1 MDLDILT
8 NEALIELYDNYTPQ
22 YSNLYKVEIFS
33 NGYTTALDGINLK
46 DYICFHTTKVLFNGE
61 SLSLDRDSVTKMFKL
76 KNQDSYTR
84 TNTLSLS
91 WRECDGWKVKRY
103 HDKWIGLIYDR
114 KNDCYKSFDIK
125 GENTASRLL
134 YRKIRVTFPYNIK
147 ENPKEEAYIDFFNV
161 LPSNSG
167 NIALEYNTTSSIM
180 THNIDYYVTDWGFS
194 WDEEYTQEAI
204 INKKYGREN
213 SRFETEWEL
222 SRNKKYTQESSVNDV
237 SSINKK
243 YERENSRFESD
254 YNKGIKKEVINKKYE
269 KENSR
274 FESDWRRS
282 RNKTQTAIFN
292 ETYEGDNSKFK
303 SGYNKVTIKF

>member
-61 SLSLDRDSVTKMFKL
+61 SLSLDRDSVTKKFKL

-134 YRKIRVTFPYNIK
+134 YRKIRVTFPFNIK
-147 ENPKEEAYIDFFNV
+147 ENPKEEAYIDFFGV

-167 NIALEYNTTSSIM
+167 NISLEYNTTSSIM
-180 THNIDYYVTDWGFS
+180 THSIDYYVTDWGFS
-194 WDEEYTQEAI
+194 WDEEYTQESQDTI
-204 INKKYGREN
+204 INKKYEREN
-213 SRFETEWEL
+213 SRFESDYSKGIKRDIKKEVKEVIK
-222 SRNKKYTQESSVNDV
+222 KKYERENSRFESDYNKVMKKE
-237 SSINKK
+237 ITNKK

-254 YNKGIKKEVINKKYE
+254 YNKVMQK
-269 KENSR
+269 
-274 FESDWRRS
+274 
-282 RNKTQTAIFN
+282 
-292 ETYEGDNSKFK
+292 
-303 SGYNKVTIKF
+303 

>member
-61 SLSLDRDSVTKMFKL
+61 SLSLDRDSVTKKFKL

-103 HDKWIGLIYDR
+103 HDKWMGLIYDR

-134 YRKIRVTFPYNIK
+134 YRKIRVTFPFNIK
-147 ENPKEEAYIDFFNV
+147 ENPKDEAYIDFFGV

-167 NIALEYNTTSSIM
+167 NISLEYNTTSSIM
-180 THNIDYYVTDWGFS
+180 THSIDYYVTDWGFS
-194 WDEEYTQEAI
+194 WDEEYTQESQDTI
-204 INKKYGREN
+204 INKKYEREN
-213 SRFETEWEL
+213 SRFESDYSKGIKRDIKKEVKEVIK
-222 SRNKKYTQESSVNDV
+222 KKYERENSRFESDYNKVMKKEV
-237 SSINKK
+237 TNKK

-254 YNKGIKKEVINKKYE
+254 YNKVMKK
-269 KENSR
+269 
-274 FESDWRRS
+274 
-282 RNKTQTAIFN
+282 
-292 ETYEGDNSKFK
+292 
-303 SGYNKVTIKF
+303 

>member
-76 KNQDSYTR
+76 KNQDSYNR

-114 KNDCYKSFDIK
+114 KKDCYKSFDIK

-134 YRKIRVTFPYNIK
+134 YRKIRVTFPFNIK
-147 ENPKEEAYIDFFNV
+147 ETLFSF
-161 LPSNSG
+161 SG
-167 NIALEYNTTSSIM
+167 SFL
-180 THNIDYYVTDWGFS
+180 
-194 WDEEYTQEAI
+194 
-204 INKKYGREN
+204 
-213 SRFETEWEL
+213 
-222 SRNKKYTQESSVNDV
+222 
-237 SSINKK
+237 
-243 YERENSRFESD
+243 
-254 YNKGIKKEVINKKYE
+254 
-269 KENSR
+269 
-274 FESDWRRS
+274 
-282 RNKTQTAIFN
+282 
-292 ETYEGDNSKFK
+292 
-303 SGYNKVTIKF
+303 

>member
-61 SLSLDRDSVTKMFKL
+61 SLSLDRDSVTKKFKL

-91 WRECDGWKVKRY
+91 WREYDGWKVKRY

-134 YRKIRVTFPYNIK
+134 YRKIRVTFPFNIK
-147 ENPKEEAYIDFFNV
+147 ENPKDEAYIDFFGV

-167 NIALEYNTTSSIM
+167 NISLEYNTTSSIM
-180 THNIDYYVTDWGFS
+180 THSIDYYVTDWGFS
-194 WDEEYTQEAI
+194 WDEEYTQESQDTI
-204 INKKYGREN
+204 INKKYEREN
-213 SRFETEWEL
+213 SRFESDYSKGIKRDIKKEVKEVKEVIK
-222 SRNKKYTQESSVNDV
+222 KKYERENSRFESDYNKVMKKEV
-237 SSINKK
+237 TNKK

-254 YNKGIKKEVINKKYE
+254 YNKIMKK
-269 KENSR
+269 
-274 FESDWRRS
+274 
-282 RNKTQTAIFN
+282 
-292 ETYEGDNSKFK
+292 
-303 SGYNKVTIKF
+303 

>member
-46 DYICFHTTKVLFNGE
+46 DYICFHTTKVSFNGE
-61 SLSLDRDSVTKMFKL
+61 SLSLDRDSVTKKFKL

-134 YRKIRVTFPYNIK
+134 YRKIRVTFPFNIK
-147 ENPKEEAYIDFFNV
+147 ENPKEEAYIDFFGV

-167 NIALEYNTTSSIM
+167 NISLEYNTTSSIM
-180 THNIDYYVTDWGFS
+180 THSIDYYVTDWGFS
-194 WDEEYTQEAI
+194 WDEEYTQESQDTI
-204 INKKYGREN
+204 INKKYEREN
-213 SRFETEWEL
+213 SRFESDYSKGIKRDIKKEVKEVKEVIK
-222 SRNKKYTQESSVNDV
+222 KKYERENSRFESDYNKVMKKEV
-237 SSINKK
+237 TNKK

-254 YNKGIKKEVINKKYE
+254 YNKVMKK
-269 KENSR
+269 
-274 FESDWRRS
+274 
-282 RNKTQTAIFN
+282 
-292 ETYEGDNSKFK
+292 
-303 SGYNKVTIKF
+303 

>member
-8 NEALIELYDNYTPQ
+8 NEALIELYDNYAPQ

-61 SLSLDRDSVTKMFKL
+61 SLSLDRDSVTKKFKL

-134 YRKIRVTFPYNIK
+134 YRKIRVTFPFNIK
-147 ENPKEEAYIDFFNV
+147 ENPKEEAYIDFFGV

-167 NIALEYNTTSSIM
+167 NISLEYNTTSSIM
-180 THNIDYYVTDWGFS
+180 THSIDYYVTDWGFS
-194 WDEEYTQEAI
+194 WDEEYTQESQDTI
-204 INKKYGREN
+204 
-213 SRFETEWEL
+213 
-222 SRNKKYTQESSVNDV
+222 
-237 SSINKK
+237 INKK

-254 YNKGIKKEVINKKYE
+254 YSKGIKRDINKEVKEVKEVIKKKYE
-269 KENSR
+269 RENSR
-274 FESDWRRS
+274 FESD
-282 RNKTQTAIFN
+282 
-292 ETYEGDNSKFK
+292 
-303 SGYNKVTIKF
+303 YNKVMKKEVTNKKYERENSRFECDYNKVMKK

>member
-46 DYICFHTTKVLFNGE
+46 DYICFHTTKVSFNGE

-134 YRKIRVTFPYNIK
+134 YRKIRVTFPFNIK
-147 ENPKEEAYIDFFNV
+147 ENPKEEAYIDFFGV

-167 NIALEYNTTSSIM
+167 NISLEYNTTSSIM
-180 THNIDYYVTDWGFS
+180 THSIDYYVTDWGFS
-194 WDEEYTQEAI
+194 WDEEYTQESQDTI
-204 INKKYGREN
+204 INKKYEREN
-213 SRFETEWEL
+213 SRFESDYSKGIKRDIKKEVKEVKEVIK
-222 SRNKKYTQESSVNDV
+222 KKYERENSRFESDYNKVMKKEV
-237 SSINKK
+237 TNKK

-254 YNKGIKKEVINKKYE
+254 YNKVMKK
-269 KENSR
+269 
-274 FESDWRRS
+274 
-282 RNKTQTAIFN
+282 
-292 ETYEGDNSKFK
+292 
-303 SGYNKVTIKF
+303 

>member
-46 DYICFHTTKVLFNGE
+46 DYICFHTTKVSFNGE
-61 SLSLDRDSVTKMFKL
+61 SLSLDRDSVTKKFKL

-125 GENTASRLL
+125 GEDTASRLL
-134 YRKIRVTFPYNIK
+134 YRKIRVTFPFNIK
-147 ENPKEEAYIDFFNV
+147 ENPKEEAYIDFFGV

-167 NIALEYNTTSSIM
+167 NISLEYNTTSSIM

-194 WDEEYTQEAI
+194 WDEEYTQESQDTI
-204 INKKYGREN
+204 INKKYEREN
-213 SRFETEWEL
+213 SRFESDYSKGIKRDIKKEVKEVKEVIK
-222 SRNKKYTQESSVNDV
+222 KKYERENSRFESDYNKVMKKEV
-237 SSINKK
+237 TNKK

-254 YNKGIKKEVINKKYE
+254 YNKVMKK
-269 KENSR
+269 
-274 FESDWRRS
+274 
-282 RNKTQTAIFN
+282 
-292 ETYEGDNSKFK
+292 
-303 SGYNKVTIKF
+303 

>member
-61 SLSLDRDSVTKMFKL
+61 SLSLDRDSVTKKFKL

-134 YRKIRVTFPYNIK
+134 YRKIRVTFPFNIK
-147 ENPKEEAYIDFFNV
+147 ENPKDEAYIDFFGV

-167 NIALEYNTTSSIM
+167 NISLEYNTTSSIM

-254 YNKGIKKEVINKKYE
+254 YNKGIKKEVNKKYE

>member
-46 DYICFHTTKVLFNGE
+46 DYICFHTTKVSFNGE

-103 HDKWIGLIYDR
+103 HDKWMGLIYDR

-125 GENTASRLL
+125 GEDTASRLL

-147 ENPKEEAYIDFFNV
+147 ENPEGEAYIDFFDV

-167 NIALEYNTTSSIM
+167 NISLEYNTTSSIM
-180 THNIDYYVTDWGFS
+180 THSIDYYVTDWGFS

-213 SRFETEWEL
+213 SRFETDWGL
-222 SRNKKYTQESSVNDV
+222 SRNKKYTQEPSVNDA

-243 YERENSRFESD
+243 YER
-254 YNKGIKKEVINKKYE
+254 
-269 KENSR
+269 ENSR

-292 ETYEGDNSKFK
+292 
-303 SGYNKVTIKF
+303 

>member
-61 SLSLDRDSVTKMFKL
+61 SLSLDRDSVTKKFKL

-103 HDKWIGLIYDR
+103 HDKWMGLIYDR

-125 GENTASRLL
+125 GEDTASRLL
-134 YRKIRVTFPYNIK
+134 YRKIRVTFPFNIK
-147 ENPKEEAYIDFFNV
+147 ENPKEEAYIDFFGV

-167 NIALEYNTTSSIM
+167 NISLEYNTTSSIM

-194 WDEEYTQEAI
+194 WDEEYTQESQDTI
-204 INKKYGREN
+204 INKKYEREN
-213 SRFETEWEL
+213 SRFESDYSKGIKRDIKKEVKEVKEVIK
-222 SRNKKYTQESSVNDV
+222 KKYERENSRFESDYNKVMKKEV
-237 SSINKK
+237 TNKK

-254 YNKGIKKEVINKKYE
+254 YNKVMKK
-269 KENSR
+269 
-274 FESDWRRS
+274 
-282 RNKTQTAIFN
+282 
-292 ETYEGDNSKFK
+292 
-303 SGYNKVTIKF
+303 

>member
-46 DYICFHTTKVLFNGE
+46 DYICFHTTKVSFNGE

-103 HDKWIGLIYDR
+103 HDKWMGLIYDR

-125 GENTASRLL
+125 GEDTASRLL

-147 ENPKEEAYIDFFNV
+147 ENPEGEAYIDFFDV

-167 NIALEYNTTSSIM
+167 NISLEYNTTSSIM
-180 THNIDYYVTDWGFS
+180 THSIDYYVTDWGFS

-213 SRFETEWEL
+213 SRFETDWGL
-222 SRNKKYTQESSVNDV
+222 SRNKKYTQEPSVNDA

-243 YERENSRFESD
+243 YER
-254 YNKGIKKEVINKKYE
+254 
-269 KENSR
+269 ENSR

-303 SGYNKVTIKF
+303 SGYNKITIKF

>member
-46 DYICFHTTKVLFNGE
+46 DYICFHTTKVSFNGE

-125 GENTASRLL
+125 GEDTASRLL

-222 SRNKKYTQESSVNDV
+222 SRNKKYTQEPSVNDA
-237 SSINKK
+237 SS
-243 YERENSRFESD
+243 
-254 YNKGIKKEVINKKYE
+254 INKKYE

>member
-61 SLSLDRDSVTKMFKL
+61 SLSLDRDSVTKKFKL
-76 KNQDSYTR
+76 KNQDSYNR

-134 YRKIRVTFPYNIK
+134 YRKIRVTFPFNIK

-167 NIALEYNTTSSIM
+167 NISLEYNTTSSIM
-180 THNIDYYVTDWGFS
+180 THSIDYYVTDWGFS
-194 WDEEYTQEAI
+194 WDEEYTQESQDTI
-204 INKKYGREN
+204 INKKYEREN
-213 SRFETEWEL
+213 SRFESDYSKGIKRDIKKEVKEVKEVIK
-222 SRNKKYTQESSVNDV
+222 KKYERENSRFESDYNKVMKKEV
-237 SSINKK
+237 TNKK

-254 YNKGIKKEVINKKYE
+254 YNKVMKK
-269 KENSR
+269 
-274 FESDWRRS
+274 
-282 RNKTQTAIFN
+282 
-292 ETYEGDNSKFK
+292 
-303 SGYNKVTIKF
+303 

>member
-61 SLSLDRDSVTKMFKL
+61 SLSLDRDSVTKKFKL
-76 KNQDSYTR
+76 KNQDSYNR

-114 KNDCYKSFDIK
+114 KKDCYKSFDIK

-134 YRKIRVTFPYNIK
+134 YRKIRVTFPFNIK
-147 ENPKEEAYIDFFNV
+147 ENPKDEAYIDFFGV

-167 NIALEYNTTSSIM
+167 NISLEYNTTSSIM
-180 THNIDYYVTDWGFS
+180 THSIDYYVTDWGFS
-194 WDEEYTQEAI
+194 WDEEYTQESQDTI
-204 INKKYGREN
+204 INKKYEREN
-213 SRFETEWEL
+213 SRFESDYSKGIKRDIKKEVKEVKEVIK
-222 SRNKKYTQESSVNDV
+222 KKYEIENSRFESDYNKVMKKEV
-237 SSINKK
+237 TNKK

-254 YNKGIKKEVINKKYE
+254 YNKVMKK
-269 KENSR
+269 
-274 FESDWRRS
+274 
-282 RNKTQTAIFN
+282 
-292 ETYEGDNSKFK
+292 
-303 SGYNKVTIKF
+303 

>member
-46 DYICFHTTKVLFNGE
+46 DYICFHTTKVSFNGE

-103 HDKWIGLIYDR
+103 HDKWMGLIYDR
-114 KNDCYKSFDIK
+114 KNDCYRSFDIK
-125 GENTASRLL
+125 GEDTASRLL

-213 SRFETEWEL
+213 SRFETEWKL
-222 SRNKKYTQESSVNDV
+222 SRNKKYIQESSVNDV

-254 YNKGIKKEVINKKYE
+254 YNKGIKKEVNKKYE

-303 SGYNKVTIKF
+303 SGYNKITIKF

>member
-61 SLSLDRDSVTKMFKL
+61 SLSLDRDSVTKKFKL

-134 YRKIRVTFPYNIK
+134 YRKIRVTFPFNIK
-147 ENPKEEAYIDFFNV
+147 ENPKEEAYIDFFGV

-167 NIALEYNTTSSIM
+167 NISLEYNTTSSIM
-180 THNIDYYVTDWGFS
+180 THSIDYYVTDWGFS
-194 WDEEYTQEAI
+194 WDEEYTQESQDTI
-204 INKKYGREN
+204 
-213 SRFETEWEL
+213 
-222 SRNKKYTQESSVNDV
+222 
-237 SSINKK
+237 INKK

-254 YNKGIKKEVINKKYE
+254 YSKGIKRDIKKEVKEVKEVIKKKYE
-269 KENSR
+269 RENSR
-274 FESDWRRS
+274 FESD
-282 RNKTQTAIFN
+282 
-292 ETYEGDNSKFK
+292 
-303 SGYNKVTIKF
+303 YNKVMKK

>member
-61 SLSLDRDSVTKMFKL
+61 SLSLDRDSVTKKFKL
-76 KNQDSYTR
+76 KNQDSYNR

-134 YRKIRVTFPYNIK
+134 YRKIRVTFPFNIK
-147 ENPKEEAYIDFFNV
+147 ENPKDEAYIDFFGV

-167 NIALEYNTTSSIM
+167 NISLEYNTTSSIM
-180 THNIDYYVTDWGFS
+180 THSIDYYVTDWGFS
-194 WDEEYTQEAI
+194 WDEEYTQESQDTI
-204 INKKYGREN
+204 
-213 SRFETEWEL
+213 
-222 SRNKKYTQESSVNDV
+222 
-237 SSINKK
+237 INKK

-254 YNKGIKKEVINKKYE
+254 YNKVMKK
-269 KENSR
+269 
-274 FESDWRRS
+274 
-282 RNKTQTAIFN
+282 
-292 ETYEGDNSKFK
+292 
-303 SGYNKVTIKF
+303 

>member
-61 SLSLDRDSVTKMFKL
+61 SLSLDRDSVTKKFKL

-134 YRKIRVTFPYNIK
+134 YRKIRVTFPFNIK
-147 ENPKEEAYIDFFNV
+147 ENPKEEAYIDFFGV

-167 NIALEYNTTSSIM
+167 NISLEYNTTSSIM
-180 THNIDYYVTDWGFS
+180 THSIDYYVTDWGFS
-194 WDEEYTQEAI
+194 WDEEYTQESQDTI
-204 INKKYGREN
+204 
-213 SRFETEWEL
+213 
-222 SRNKKYTQESSVNDV
+222 
-237 SSINKK
+237 INKK

-254 YNKGIKKEVINKKYE
+254 YSKGIKRDIKKEVKEVKEVIKKKYE
-269 KENSR
+269 RENSR
-274 FESDWRRS
+274 FESD
-282 RNKTQTAIFN
+282 
-292 ETYEGDNSKFK
+292 
-303 SGYNKVTIKF
+303 YNKVMKKEITNKKYDRENSRFESKNNKVKKK

>member
-61 SLSLDRDSVTKMFKL
+61 SLSLDRDSVTKKFKL
-76 KNQDSYTR
+76 KNQDSYNR

-134 YRKIRVTFPYNIK
+134 YRKIRVTFPFNIK
-147 ENPKEEAYIDFFNV
+147 ENPKEEAYIDFFGV

-167 NIALEYNTTSSIM
+167 NISLEYNTTSSIM
-180 THNIDYYVTDWGFS
+180 THSIDYYVTDWGFS
-194 WDEEYTQEAI
+194 WDEEYTQESQDTI
-204 INKKYGREN
+204 
-213 SRFETEWEL
+213 
-222 SRNKKYTQESSVNDV
+222 
-237 SSINKK
+237 INKK

-254 YNKGIKKEVINKKYE
+254 YSKGIKRDIKKEVKEVKEVIKKKYE
-269 KENSR
+269 RENSR
-274 FESDWRRS
+274 FESD
-282 RNKTQTAIFN
+282 
-292 ETYEGDNSKFK
+292 
-303 SGYNKVTIKF
+303 YNKVMKKEVTNKKYERENSRFECDYNKVMKK

>member
-222 SRNKKYTQESSVNDV
+222 SRNKKYIQESSVNDV

-243 YERENSRFESD
+243 YER
-254 YNKGIKKEVINKKYE
+254 
-269 KENSR
+269 ENSR

>member
-61 SLSLDRDSVTKMFKL
+61 SLSLDRDSVTKKFKL

-134 YRKIRVTFPYNIK
+134 YRKIRVTFPFNIK
-147 ENPKEEAYIDFFNV
+147 ENPKEEAYIDFFGV

-167 NIALEYNTTSSIM
+167 NISLEYNTTSSIM
-180 THNIDYYVTDWGFS
+180 THSIDYYVTDWGFS
-194 WDEEYTQEAI
+194 WDEEYTQESQDTI
-204 INKKYGREN
+204 INKKYEREN
-213 SRFETEWEL
+213 SRFESDYSKGIKRDIKKEVKEVIK
-222 SRNKKYTQESSVNDV
+222 KKYERENSRFESDYNKVMKKE
-237 SSINKK
+237 ITNKK

-254 YNKGIKKEVINKKYE
+254 YNKVMKK
-269 KENSR
+269 
-274 FESDWRRS
+274 
-282 RNKTQTAIFN
+282 
-292 ETYEGDNSKFK
+292 
-303 SGYNKVTIKF
+303 

>member
-103 HDKWIGLIYDR
+103 HDKWMGLIYDR
-114 KNDCYKSFDIK
+114 KNDCYNSFDIK
-125 GENTASRLL
+125 GEKTASRLL
-134 YRKIRVTFPYNIK
+134 YRKIRVTFPFNIK
-147 ENPKEEAYIDFFNV
+147 ENPKEEAYIDFFDV

-194 WDEEYTQEAI
+194 WDKEYTQEI
-204 INKKYGREN
+204 INKKYEKEN

-222 SRNKKYTQESSVNDV
+222 SRNKKYTQEPSINDV

-254 YNKGIKKEVINKKYE
+254 YNKGIKKEVTNKRYE

>member
-46 DYICFHTTKVLFNGE
+46 DYICFHTTKVSFNGE

-103 HDKWIGLIYDR
+103 HDKWMGLIYDR

-125 GENTASRLL
+125 GEDTASRLL

-222 SRNKKYTQESSVNDV
+222 SRNKKYTQESSVNDI
-237 SSINKK
+237 SS
-243 YERENSRFESD
+243 
-254 YNKGIKKEVINKKYE
+254 INKKYE

>member
-61 SLSLDRDSVTKMFKL
+61 SLSLDRDSVTKKFKL

-134 YRKIRVTFPYNIK
+134 YRKIRVTFPFNIK
-147 ENPKEEAYIDFFNV
+147 ENPKEEAYIDFFGV

-167 NIALEYNTTSSIM
+167 NISLEYNTTSSIM
-180 THNIDYYVTDWGFS
+180 THSIDYYVTDWGFS
-194 WDEEYTQEAI
+194 WDEEYTQESQDTI
-204 INKKYGREN
+204 INKKYEREN
-213 SRFETEWEL
+213 SRFESDYSKGIKRDIKKEVKEVIK
-222 SRNKKYTQESSVNDV
+222 KKYERENSRFESDYNKVMKKEV
-237 SSINKK
+237 TNKK

-254 YNKGIKKEVINKKYE
+254 YNKVMKK
-269 KENSR
+269 
-274 FESDWRRS
+274 
-282 RNKTQTAIFN
+282 
-292 ETYEGDNSKFK
+292 
-303 SGYNKVTIKF
+303 

>member
-61 SLSLDRDSVTKMFKL
+61 SLSLDRDSVTKKFKL

-134 YRKIRVTFPYNIK
+134 YRKIRVTFPFNIK
-147 ENPKEEAYIDFFNV
+147 ENPKEEAYIDFFGV

-167 NIALEYNTTSSIM
+167 NISLEYNTTSSIM
-180 THNIDYYVTDWGFS
+180 THSIDYYVTDWGFS
-194 WDEEYTQEAI
+194 WDEEYTQESQDII
-204 INKKYGREN
+204 INKKYEREN
-213 SRFETEWEL
+213 SRFESDYSKGIKRDIKKEVKEVKEVIK
-222 SRNKKYTQESSVNDV
+222 KKYERENSRFESDYNKVMKKEV
-237 SSINKK
+237 TNKK

-254 YNKGIKKEVINKKYE
+254 YNKVMKK
-269 KENSR
+269 
-274 FESDWRRS
+274 
-282 RNKTQTAIFN
+282 
-292 ETYEGDNSKFK
+292 
-303 SGYNKVTIKF
+303 

>member
-61 SLSLDRDSVTKMFKL
+61 SLSLDRDSVTKKFKL

-134 YRKIRVTFPYNIK
+134 YRKIRVTFPFNIK
-147 ENPKEEAYIDFFNV
+147 ENPKEEAYIDFFGV

-167 NIALEYNTTSSIM
+167 NISLEYNTTSSIM
-180 THNIDYYVTDWGFS
+180 THSIDYYVTDWGFS
-194 WDEEYTQEAI
+194 WDEEYTQESQDTI
-204 INKKYGREN
+204 INKKYEREN
-213 SRFETEWEL
+213 SRFESDYSKGIKRDIKKEVKEVKEVIK
-222 SRNKKYTQESSVNDV
+222 KKYERENSRFESDYNKVMKKEV
-237 SSINKK
+237 TNKK

-254 YNKGIKKEVINKKYE
+254 YNKVMKK
-269 KENSR
+269 
-274 FESDWRRS
+274 
-282 RNKTQTAIFN
+282 
-292 ETYEGDNSKFK
+292 
-303 SGYNKVTIKF
+303 

>member
-61 SLSLDRDSVTKMFKL
+61 SLSLDRDSVTKKFKL

-134 YRKIRVTFPYNIK
+134 YRKIRVTFPFNIK
-147 ENPKEEAYIDFFNV
+147 ENPKEEAYIDFFGV

-167 NIALEYNTTSSIM
+167 NISLEYNTTSSIM
-180 THNIDYYVTDWGFS
+180 THSIDYYVTDWGFS
-194 WDEEYTQEAI
+194 WDEEYTQESQDTI
-204 INKKYGREN
+204 INKKYEREN
-213 SRFETEWEL
+213 SRFESDYSKGIKRDIKKEVKEVKEVIK
-222 SRNKKYTQESSVNDV
+222 KKYERENSRFESDYNKVMKKE
-237 SSINKK
+237 ITNKK

-254 YNKGIKKEVINKKYE
+254 YNKVMKK
-269 KENSR
+269 
-274 FESDWRRS
+274 
-282 RNKTQTAIFN
+282 
-292 ETYEGDNSKFK
+292 
-303 SGYNKVTIKF
+303 

>member
-61 SLSLDRDSVTKMFKL
+61 SLSLDRDSVTKKFKL

-103 HDKWIGLIYDR
+103 HDKWMGLIYDR

-134 YRKIRVTFPYNIK
+134 YRKIRVTFPFNIK
-147 ENPKEEAYIDFFNV
+147 ENPKDEAYIDFFGV

-167 NIALEYNTTSSIM
+167 NISLEYNTTSSIM
-180 THNIDYYVTDWGFS
+180 THSIDYYVTDWGFS
-194 WDEEYTQEAI
+194 WDEEYTQESQDTI
-204 INKKYGREN
+204 INKKYEREN
-213 SRFETEWEL
+213 SRFESDYSKGIKRDIKKEVKEVKEVIK
-222 SRNKKYTQESSVNDV
+222 KKYERENSRFESDYNKVMKKEV
-237 SSINKK
+237 TNKK

-254 YNKGIKKEVINKKYE
+254 YNKVMKK
-269 KENSR
+269 
-274 FESDWRRS
+274 
-282 RNKTQTAIFN
+282 
-292 ETYEGDNSKFK
+292 
-303 SGYNKVTIKF
+303 

>member
-46 DYICFHTTKVLFNGE
+46 DYICFHTTKVSFNGE
-61 SLSLDRDSVTKMFKL
+61 SLSLDRDSVTKKFKL

-134 YRKIRVTFPYNIK
+134 YRKIRVTFPFNIK
-147 ENPKEEAYIDFFNV
+147 ENPKEEAYIDFFGV

-167 NIALEYNTTSSIM
+167 NISLEYNTTSSIM
-180 THNIDYYVTDWGFS
+180 THSIDYYVTDWGFS
-194 WDEEYTQEAI
+194 WDEEYTQESQDTI
-204 INKKYGREN
+204 INKKYEREN
-213 SRFETEWEL
+213 SRFESDYSKGIKRDIKKEVKEVKEVIK
-222 SRNKKYTQESSVNDV
+222 KKYERENSRFESDYNKVMKKE
-237 SSINKK
+237 ITNKK

-254 YNKGIKKEVINKKYE
+254 YNKVMKK
-269 KENSR
+269 
-274 FESDWRRS
+274 
-282 RNKTQTAIFN
+282 
-292 ETYEGDNSKFK
+292 
-303 SGYNKVTIKF
+303 

>member
-46 DYICFHTTKVLFNGE
+46 DYICFHTTKVSFNGE

-103 HDKWIGLIYDR
+103 HDKWMGLIYDR
-114 KNDCYKSFDIK
+114 KNDCYRSFDIK
-125 GENTASRLL
+125 GEDTASRLL

-222 SRNKKYTQESSVNDV
+222 SRNKKYIQESSVNDV

-254 YNKGIKKEVINKKYE
+254 YNKGIKKEVNKKYE

>member
-125 GENTASRLL
+125 GEDTASRLL

-222 SRNKKYTQESSVNDV
+222 SRNKKYIQESSVNDV

-254 YNKGIKKEVINKKYE
+254 YNKGIKKEVNKKYE
-269 KENSR
+269 RENSR

>member
-61 SLSLDRDSVTKMFKL
+61 SLSLDRDSVTKKFKL
-76 KNQDSYTR
+76 KNQDSCNR

-134 YRKIRVTFPYNIK
+134 YRKIRVTFPFNIK
-147 ENPKEEAYIDFFNV
+147 ENPKEEAYIDFFGV

-167 NIALEYNTTSSIM
+167 NISLEYNTTSSIM
-180 THNIDYYVTDWGFS
+180 THSIDYYVTDWGFS
-194 WDEEYTQEAI
+194 WDEEYTQESQDTI
-204 INKKYGREN
+204 INKKYEREN
-213 SRFETEWEL
+213 SRFESDYSKGIKRDIKKEVKEVKEVIK
-222 SRNKKYTQESSVNDV
+222 KKYERENSRFESDYNKVMKKEV
-237 SSINKK
+237 TNKK

-254 YNKGIKKEVINKKYE
+254 YNKVMKK
-269 KENSR
+269 
-274 FESDWRRS
+274 
-282 RNKTQTAIFN
+282 
-292 ETYEGDNSKFK
+292 
-303 SGYNKVTIKF
+303 

>member
-61 SLSLDRDSVTKMFKL
+61 SLSLDRDSVTKKFKL

-134 YRKIRVTFPYNIK
+134 YRKIRVTFPFNIK
-147 ENPKEEAYIDFFNV
+147 ENPKEEAYIDFFGV

-167 NIALEYNTTSSIM
+167 NISLEYNTTSSIM
-180 THNIDYYVTDWGFS
+180 THSIDYYVTDWGFS
-194 WDEEYTQEAI
+194 WDEEYTQESQDTI
-204 INKKYGREN
+204 
-213 SRFETEWEL
+213 
-222 SRNKKYTQESSVNDV
+222 
-237 SSINKK
+237 INKK

-254 YNKGIKKEVINKKYE
+254 YSKGIKRDIKKEVKEVKEVIKKKYE
-269 KENSR
+269 RENSR
-274 FESDWRRS
+274 FESD
-282 RNKTQTAIFN
+282 
-292 ETYEGDNSKFK
+292 
-303 SGYNKVTIKF
+303 YNKVMKKEVIKKKYERENSRFESDYNKVMKK

>member
-46 DYICFHTTKVLFNGE
+46 DYICFHTTKVSFNGE

-125 GENTASRLL
+125 GEDTASRLL

-222 SRNKKYTQESSVNDV
+222 SRNKKYIQESSVNDV

-254 YNKGIKKEVINKKYE
+254 YNKGIKKEVNKKYE
-269 KENSR
+269 RENSR

>member
-61 SLSLDRDSVTKMFKL
+61 SLSLDRDSVTKKFKL
-76 KNQDSYTR
+76 KNQDSYNR

-114 KNDCYKSFDIK
+114 KKDCYKSFDIK

-134 YRKIRVTFPYNIK
+134 YRKIRVTFPFNIK
-147 ENPKEEAYIDFFNV
+147 ENPKDEAYIDFFGV

-167 NIALEYNTTSSIM
+167 NISLEYNTTSSIM
-180 THNIDYYVTDWGFS
+180 THSIDYYVTDWGFS
-194 WDEEYTQEAI
+194 WDEEYTQESQDTI
-204 INKKYGREN
+204 
-213 SRFETEWEL
+213 
-222 SRNKKYTQESSVNDV
+222 
-237 SSINKK
+237 INKK

-254 YNKGIKKEVINKKYE
+254 YSKGIKRDIKKEVKEVIKKKYE
-269 KENSR
+269 RENSR
-274 FESDWRRS
+274 FESD
-282 RNKTQTAIFN
+282 
-292 ETYEGDNSKFK
+292 
-303 SGYNKVTIKF
+303 YNKVMKK

>member
-61 SLSLDRDSVTKMFKL
+61 SLSLDRDSVTKKFKL
-76 KNQDSYTR
+76 KNQDSYNR

-114 KNDCYKSFDIK
+114 KKDCYKSFDIK

-134 YRKIRVTFPYNIK
+134 YRKIRVTFPFNIK
-147 ENPKEEAYIDFFNV
+147 ENPKDEAYIDFFGV

-167 NIALEYNTTSSIM
+167 NISLEYNTTSSIM
-180 THNIDYYVTDWGFS
+180 THSIDYYVTDWGFS
-194 WDEEYTQEAI
+194 WDEEYTQESQDTI
-204 INKKYGREN
+204 INKRYEREN
-213 SRFETEWEL
+213 SRFESDYSKGIKRDIKKEVKEVKEVIK
-222 SRNKKYTQESSVNDV
+222 KKYERENSRFESDYNKVMKKEV
-237 SSINKK
+237 TNKK

-254 YNKGIKKEVINKKYE
+254 YNKVMKK
-269 KENSR
+269 
-274 FESDWRRS
+274 
-282 RNKTQTAIFN
+282 
-292 ETYEGDNSKFK
+292 
-303 SGYNKVTIKF
+303 

>member
-61 SLSLDRDSVTKMFKL
+61 SLSLDRDSVTKKFKL
-76 KNQDSYTR
+76 KNQDSYNR

-134 YRKIRVTFPYNIK
+134 YRKIRVTFPFNIK
-147 ENPKEEAYIDFFNV
+147 ENPKEEAYIDFFGV

-167 NIALEYNTTSSIM
+167 NISLEYNTTSSIM
-180 THNIDYYVTDWGFS
+180 THSIDYYVTDWGFS
-194 WDEEYTQEAI
+194 WDEEYTQESQDTI
-204 INKKYGREN
+204 INKKYEREN
-213 SRFETEWEL
+213 SRFESDYSKGIKRDIKKEVKEVKEVIK
-222 SRNKKYTQESSVNDV
+222 KKYERENSRFESDYNKVMKKEV
-237 SSINKK
+237 TNKK

-254 YNKGIKKEVINKKYE
+254 YNKIMKK
-269 KENSR
+269 
-274 FESDWRRS
+274 
-282 RNKTQTAIFN
+282 
-292 ETYEGDNSKFK
+292 
-303 SGYNKVTIKF
+303 